1 VKPPALPTPDGA
13 VEAPHIDVSVFSR
26 GLLQRLVTR
35 LYFPDEPAANAAD
48 PVLSSLSADD
58 CARLT
63 AVAQRDGTLR
73 FDIRLQG
80 DDETPFFA
88 V

>member
-1 VKPPALPTPDGA
+1 MTVLA
-13 VEAPHIDVSVFSR
+13 R
-26 GLLQRLVTR
+26 GLLKHLVTR
-35 LYFPDEPAANAAD
+35 IYFPDEPDANAAD
-48 PVLSSLSADD
+48 PALRELDESDRLL
-58 CARLT
+58 LT
-63 AVAQRDGTLR
+63 AIPDDDALR